1 MRALIRN
8 RSGFT
13 LIELL
18 AVIAIIGI
26 LAGLLVSAIGVAR
39 RQAGRVETRA
49 RFIQYAIAY
58 EQFRAEYG
66 FYPTMGQD
74 GPSFSLKD
82 NNDVFVETLSGST
95 RAGGAPSDPYAL
107 QANPR
112 RIKFY
117 RFSSSEFGSEQTGFS
132 GRIQDAFGNPDIVF
146 VIDSDG
152 DGVIPADDLPARPD
166 GTAFDPINSGIAVYS
181 DNSSGN
187 PDWQWIFSW
196 E

>member
-1 MRALIRN
+1 MLVKN
-8 RSGFT
+8 KSGFT

-26 LAGLLVSAIGVAR
+26 LAGLLLSAIGVAR
-39 RQAGRVETRA
+39 RQAGIVKTRA

-66 FYPTMGQD
+66 FYPSMGQD
-74 GPSFSLKD
+74 SPSFSLKD

-95 RAGGAPSDPYAL
+95 LAGSAPADPYAL

-112 RIKFY
+112 RINFY
-117 RFSSSEFGSEQTGFS
+117 RFPSSDLGSAQS
-132 GRIQDAFGNPDIVF
+132 GNPGQIVDAFGNPNIVI
-146 VIDSDG
+146 VIDSDA
-152 DGVIPADDLPARPD
+152 DGVIPAEDLPARPD
-166 GTAFDPINSGIAVYS
+166 GTAFEPINSGVAVYS

-187 PDWQWIFSW
+187 PDWKWIFSW